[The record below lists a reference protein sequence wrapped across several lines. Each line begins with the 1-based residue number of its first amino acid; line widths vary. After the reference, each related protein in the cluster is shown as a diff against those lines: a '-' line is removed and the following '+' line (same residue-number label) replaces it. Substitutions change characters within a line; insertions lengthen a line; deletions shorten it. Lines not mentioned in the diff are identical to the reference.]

1 MATLTQ
7 TNLTLSEQMKQ
18 IGPSGNYLEIVNVL
32 SQVNEMDIDAP
43 YVMANDQFADVSS
56 KVVSMPTIG
65 NRRINRGT
73 FGGLGRTTQHKEFI
87 EILEA
92 RPFIDTLLLAGMPD
106 GGAQARLNQ
115 MKIFMEA
122 MAQTKADHLLYGSNL
137 LDGEVID
144 GFLTRLSDLTASNVY
159 DMGGTGSDT
168 CSILLIDWD
177 PARCNLIFPRAVL
190 NGNSNMGITE
200 VDNGKQRITDD
211 AGGALDVLE
220 SVIRVAF
227 GIKVLDDRNIARLA
241 NIESDGDANTM
252 FATGQ
257 MRDLRKAINN
267 LTSRGR
273 KGNIYCNTDIK
284 TQFDIWA
291 SESLGGLTMTK
302 DVWGNPVT
310 SLGPIQIRMMDAMT
324 STETALA

>member
-18 IGPSGNYLEIVNVL
+18 IGPGGNYLEIVNVL
-32 SQVNEMDIDAP
+32 SEVNEMDIDAP

-56 KVVSMPTIG
+56 KVISMPSIG
-65 NRRINRGT
+65 NRRINRGSP
-73 FGGLGRTTQHKEFI
+73 GGIGRTAQHKEFI
-87 EILEA
+87 EILES
-92 RPFIDTLLLAGMPD
+92 RPYIDTLLLAGMPD
-106 GGAQARLNQ
+106 GGGQARLNQ
-115 MKIFMEA
+115 MKIFLES

-144 GFLTRLSDLTASNVY
+144 GFLTRLGDSAMTNVTK
-159 DMGGTGSDT
+159 MGGSGSDT
-168 CSILLIDWD
+168 CSILLVDWD
-177 PARCNLIFPRAVL
+177 PARCSLIYPKAVL
-190 NGNSNMGITE
+190 NGQSNMGITE
-200 VDNGKQRITDD
+200 IDRGLQAITDD
-211 AGGALDVLE
+211 AGGRLDVLE

-227 GIKVLDDRNIARLA
+227 GIKILDDRNIARLC
-241 NIESDGDANTM
+241 NIESDGDDNTM

-257 MRDLRKAINN
+257 MRDLRRAINR

-273 KGNIYCNTDIK
+273 KGTIYCNTDIK

-291 SESLGGLTMTK
+291 EERLGGLIVSK
-302 DVWGNPVT
+302 DAWGQPVT
-310 SLGPIQIRMMDAMT
+310 QLGQIQIRLMDAMT